1 MDVISSRVLRFARK
15 FGFLKEKLAANER
28 KKKRESGA
36 IRVYSRNSQLRVFSA
51 PSMLFNE
58 YLRRP

>member
-28 KKKRESGA
+28 KKKRESDV
-36 IRVYSRNSQLRVFSA
+36 IRVYSRNSRLSDF
-51 PSMLFNE
+51 
-58 YLRRP
+58 